1 MKQALTISF
10 CIYLLFISV
19 NAQEPERSYQCPPG
33 MICDP
38 VKFDE
43 YGKILWSDEKAR
55 LDNAAIYLQ
64 REPANFVLYLVGY
77 GGQRACTGEAQVR
90 VLRAKNHLVGKRG
103 IPSSRVVSI
112 DGGYRDEQMVEV
124 WLLPREIG
132 EPTPT
137 PTVDKSE
144 VQLRGCKSK
153 SKVRRKRGGW

>member
-1 MKQALTISF
+1 MKQVLTISF
-10 CIYLLFISV
+10 CFFLCLLLISV
-19 NAQEPERSYQCPPG
+19 KAQETERSYRCPPG

-55 LDNAAIYLQ
+55 LDNAVFSLR
-64 REPANFVLYLVGY
+64 REPANFILYLVVY
-77 GGQRACTGEAQVR
+77 GGRRGCIGEAQAR

-112 DGGYRDEQMVEV
+112 DGGYRDKQMVEV

-132 EPTPT
+132 EPTPA

-144 VQLRGCKSK
+144 VQLKDCVNSSCKCNK
-153 SKVRRKRGGW
+153 W